1 METANSFSPAAIS
14 SIQAVQAIQPASIDT
29 APAPYEIGDPA
40 AAVVV
45 ALSPEAV
52 AILTGA
58 IEPGEAVAAIDD
70 SDDGNPLKGI
80 ARDPTGGIP
89 EDGVFNL
96 YGQVDVNGDGDLD
109 GEAGAVDPDDDD
121 AAGLDPTN
129 EDTTPIAGQDD
140 GSDDAQGLS
149 QDERAVV
156 AEMAARDAEVRAHE
170 AAHMAAGG
178 GLTSGMSFSY
188 QTGPDGKR
196 YAVGGEVG
204 IDTSPG
210 KTPEETILK
219 AQRIRAA
226 ALAPAKP
233 SGQDRAVAS
242 QASQMEASARGQ
254 LAQQNQAEV
263 EAALESVGGDDVR
276 GPEAASEA
284 SEIGLDQSQTAEG
297 SSYVPAPAQPDRG
310 VERDD
315 RGGGVAP
322 DASSDDGAPAT
333 LSRFESGEAGQAAQ
347 YGLPA
352 PDNALVAGP
361 IDDSSVAFTLV
372 R

>member
-1 METANSFSPAAIS
+1 METASSFSPAAIS
-14 SIQAVQAIQPASIDT
+14 QVPQLPIAQTAV
-29 APAPYEIGDPA
+29 APAPYQIGDPVED
-40 AAVVV
+40 VVV
-45 ALSPEAV
+45 SLSPEAV

-58 IEPGEAVAAIDD
+58 IEPGEAVAAIDE

-80 ARDPTGGIP
+80 ARDPTGGVP

-96 YGQVDVNGDGDLD
+96 YGQVDIDGDGDFD
-109 GEAGAVDPDDDD
+109 GAAGAVDPDDDD
-121 AAGLDPTN
+121 GAGLDPTG
-129 EDTTPIAGQDD
+129 EDDLSVVGQDD
-140 GSDDAQGLS
+140 GSDDPEGLNE
-149 QDERAVV
+149 DERQVV

-178 GLTSGMSFSY
+178 GLASGMSFSY

-233 SGQDRAVAS
+233 SGQDRAVAA
-242 QASQMEASARGQ
+242 QAAQMEASARGQ
-254 LAQQNQAEV
+254 LAEQNQAEV
-263 EAALESVGGDDVR
+263 REALDSIGGDDVR

-284 SEIGLDQSQTAEG
+284 SEVGLDQSQTAEG
-297 SSYVPAPAQPDRG
+297 SDFVPAPLQPERG
-310 VERDD
+310 AERDD
-315 RGGGVAP
+315 RGAGFAASP
-322 DASSDDGAPAT
+322 TSDAGAPET
-333 LSRFESGEAGQAAQ
+333 LARFESGEAGEAAQ

-361 IDDSSVAFTLV
+361 IDDSSVAFSFV